1 MKLKMESNFR
11 QESIRRKENRMHLK
25 NNRAVFVLGFSIIVV
40 FNCVMFCSKIQ
51 RKAPAPIAVANFEK
65 IASNLNFPEGP
76 AWDGKG
82 TIYVSNCYGDWMT
95 KIDDNGPG
103 IFLKASEHPFTFQKT
118 NGLAV
123 FRDGSIFACEF
134 GRGMILKISRDGT
147 SEIYVEGYEGKRF
160 NRPND
165 LAFDPEGNLYF
176 TDPNSYRREN
186 PDGVIY
192 RIDATTKSVTR
203 AADSLAFP
211 NGLAFSAD
219 ASYLYVAESAFQRI
233 VKYRVVPEGFLTD
246 KQVFVELPGGDP
258 DGINFDQKGNLYVAH
273 FGGGA
278 IYVIAPNGKITAK
291 LITPG
296 KKPTNVEFGGPD
308 LRILFVTEVET
319 NGVYQTMVNT
329 PGLPLFSSANR

>member
-1 MKLKMESNFR
+1 
-11 QESIRRKENRMHLK
+11 MHLK
-25 NNRAVFVLGFSIIVV
+25 NYRAVFVLGFSIVIV
-40 FNCVMFCSKIQ
+40 FNCFMFCSKIQ
-51 RKAPAPIAVANFEK
+51 REAPAPIAVANFEK
-65 IASNLNFPEGP
+65 IASKLNFPEGP

-103 IFLKASEHPFTFQKT
+103 IFLKASENPFTFQKT
-118 NGLAV
+118 NGLTV

-134 GRGMILKISRDGT
+134 GRGMILKISRAGK
-147 SEIYVEGYEGKRF
+147 SEVYADGYEGKRF

-186 PDGVIY
+186 PDGAIY
-192 RIDATTKSVTR
+192 RIDATTNSVTR

-211 NGLAFSAD
+211 NGLAFSGD
-219 ASYLYVAESAFQRI
+219 ARQLYVAESAFQRI
-233 VKYRVVPEGFLTD
+233 VKFRVLPNGSLTD

-258 DGINFDQKGNLYVAH
+258 DGINFDRKGNLYVAH

-278 IYVIAPNGKITAK
+278 IYIIAPTGQIITK

-296 KKPTNVEFGGPD
+296 KKPTNVEFGD
-308 LRILFVTEVET
+308 FDRRTLFVTEVET
-319 NGVYQTMVNT
+319 NSVYKTRVKI
-329 PGLPLFSSANR
+329 PGLSLFSSAK